1 MNSDS
6 TKNYLDSSTGAGLW
20 AYDDFNNEDDEV
32 DQLWF
37 DPWEGQ
43 IELSTDLSPKKQGE
57 SINDLLLEAEDG
69 FDEFS
74 ILSPRSLEQRR
85 GSSTTTSL
93 LRQTSLPAAI
103 FNSKFDNNFH
113 SAHTLFWNH
122 HHDSSSEDVSFVH
135 K

>member
-20 AYDDFNNEDDEV
+20 AYDDFLNNEDD

-43 IELSTDLSPKKQGE
+43 IELSTDLSPKKHGAVE

-74 ILSPRSLEQRR
+74 ILSPRLDLEQRR
-85 GSSTTTSL
+85 GSNSTAL

-122 HHDSSSEDVSFVH
+122 HHDSSSEDVS
-135 K
+135 